1 MTVGAVVVVVVYGCL
16 SVCEQTEKDFLFA
29 LESIRIYHHPRSTI
43 ISVPTSFLHL
53 RNPSLDVSTLVI
65 TSGSFLTASPG
76 RGDRQ
81 P

>member
-16 SVCEQTEKDFLFA
+16 SVCEPTEKDFLFA
-29 LESIRIYHHPRSTI
+29 LESIGISHHPRST
-43 ISVPTSFLHL
+43 SFLSL
-53 RNPSLDVSTLVI
+53 LVFFISAILSLDVSTLVI